1 MPHYFISYV
10 VRPLSTLTI
19 RFAFLLACL
28 SASLCASTQAADLDA
43 GEQAAAICLACHAA
57 DGSTLLP
64 EYPSLAGQ
72 GAKYLYDQMIQIR
85 SGAREI
91 PLMAGQ
97 LDAMSDETIA
107 NIAAWYASL
116 TPRQGQALELAS
128 LDEGEQIY
136 RAGIAEKSVSAC
148 TACHG
153 PSGIGNAPAG
163 FPSLKG
169 LSRAYLVQQLTAYR
183 EGERT
188 TDERYGGM
196 MRDTAHQLTDAEIE
210 AVANYVSGLL

>member
-1 MPHYFISYV
+1 MRIPAKRFISFIA
-10 VRPLSTLTI
+10 L
-19 RFAFLLACL
+19 ALACTAP
-28 SASLCASTQAADLDA
+28 SAHAADLEA
-43 GEQAAAICLACHAA
+43 GEQASALCIACHAA
-57 DGSTLLP
+57 DGTTLLP

-85 SGAREI
+85 AGERDI

-116 TPRQGQALELAS
+116 TPRQGQALDVDLEL
-128 LDEGEQIY
+128 GERIY

-153 PSGIGNAPAG
+153 PTGTGNAPAG

-169 LSRAYLVQQLTAYR
+169 LSRPYLAQQLTAYR

-188 TDERYGGM
+188 TDERVSGM
-196 MRDTAHQLTDAEIE
+196 MRATAHQLTDAEIK
-210 AVANYVSGLL
+210 AVANYISGLF

>member
-1 MPHYFISYV
+1 
-10 VRPLSTLTI
+10 LSI
-19 RFAFLLACL
+19 YRKHFAPILIGLG
-28 SASLCASTQAADLDA
+28 ASLFAPAQAADLQA
-43 GEQAAAICLACHAA
+43 GEQASVACIACHAA

-72 GAKYLYDQMIQIR
+72 GAKYLYDQMLHIR
-85 SGAREI
+85 SGERNI

-116 TPRQGQALELAS
+116 TPRQGQALDMSNLE
-128 LDEGEQIY
+128 DGEQIY
-136 RAGIAEKSVSAC
+136 RAGITEKSVSAC

-153 PSGIGNAPAG
+153 PSGTGNVPAG

-169 LSRAYLVQQLTAYR
+169 LSRTYLVQQLKAYR

-188 TDERYGGM
+188 TDERMGGM

-210 AVANYVSGLL
+210 AVANYISGLL

>member
-1 MPHYFISYV
+1 MPPHFDLHHT
-10 VRPLSTLTI
+10 LSLYSK
-19 RFAFLLACL
+19 ALLLATGL
-28 SASLCASTQAADLDA
+28 GFLFAASSSAAADLEA
-43 GEQAAAICLACHAA
+43 GEAASAICIACHAA

-72 GAKYLYDQMIQIR
+72 GAKYLYDQMLLIR
-85 SGAREI
+85 SGERDI

-97 LDAMSDETIA
+97 LDAMSDGTIM

-116 TPRQGQALELAS
+116 TPRQGQALDENLEL
-128 LDEGEQIY
+128 GEQIY

-153 PSGIGNAPAG
+153 PTGEGNAPAG

-169 LSRAYLVQQLTAYR
+169 LSRSYVALQLKAYR
-183 EGERT
+183 EGVRT
-188 TDERYGGM
+188 SDESVGGM
-196 MRDTAHQLTDAEIE
+196 MRGTAHQLTDTEIE
-210 AVANYVSGLL
+210 AVANYVSGVY